1 MGEGSPK
8 QKAILGTKNW
18 KGNSPGLYSPFQSDI
33 KASVAPKTPW
43 TLTKKSSC
51 IISPPHSY
59 VSLSALV
66 WGWGWVFLCMHGHM
80 EAGSQLWGSSFELCT
95 LILDPHQPGAHASL
109 RNLSAPSCLP
119 PNTEII
125 STPSLYRG
133 ARAWTL
139 ILRLAQHVVHRTI
152 LPAPK

>member
-1 MGEGSPK
+1 MGEGPQSKKLFSELKTEKETP
-8 QKAILGTKNW
+8 QVCILHFKVTLK
-18 KGNSPGLYSPFQSDI
+18 PPL
-33 KASVAPKTPW
+33 APKTPW

-59 VSLSALV
+59 FSLSALV
-66 WGWGWVFLCMHGHM
+66 WGWRWVFVCMHGHM
-80 EAGSQLWGSSFELCT
+80 EARGQLWGSFFELCT

-109 RNLSAPSCLP
+109 RNLSAPARLS

-125 STPSLYRG
+125 STPSFNRG

-139 ILRLAQHVVHRTI
+139 SSGLAHHMAQRTI
-152 LPAPK
+152 LPALK